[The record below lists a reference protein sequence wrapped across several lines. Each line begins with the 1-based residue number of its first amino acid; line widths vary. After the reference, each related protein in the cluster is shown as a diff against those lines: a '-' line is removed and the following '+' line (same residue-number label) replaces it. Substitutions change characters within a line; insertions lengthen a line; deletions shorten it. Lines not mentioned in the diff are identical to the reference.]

1 VAGFM
6 RTFSRRLC
14 AAISLLLLA
23 KYCPAWE
30 SSSSLAAIPRRAPE
44 SLQLLPPHALPG
56 CLESADT
63 AAMAQE
69 LMAQVPKSGIFQLAK
84 DAKGFLR
91 LSVDS
96 SSGLCHLNASLQE
109 EDVLLESHRLLA
121 PGEKVSSSHWESL
134 LTELSHSWLARKAAR
149 LEVTTKPSGGDVY
162 LAGRLVGRSPVVL
175 DALEPGTMSLRL
187 SSPGWN
193 DFQDTLRLEAG
204 VLLQRAYSLT
214 RSQAWLDSVHRAE
227 VAHRRDSIWTSARST
242 PAQALPDLFARLARI
257 SLPAGRQSVAV
268 LPFQS
273 SGTKSGEY
281 DPGVM
286 AAEYGVAYFMKDPR
300 FTVVERD
307 GLNRLLKEQALALSG
322 AVSDSGAAAA
332 GRLVAAR
339 YLVTGTV
346 TTTGRTQS
354 FAARLVDVETGEIV
368 SAAVAT
374 VGSDGL
380 EELYRTAI
388 GERGQLSGSLYRSA
402 AGPGW
407 GQFYTGHPVHGGVFL
422 AATVASLGFVGWSY
436 ADYLS
441 KDDDYKKFRNHD
453 VSTVVSGE
461 SSDQWLARAEHARSA
476 RNDAATQIN
485 VSLAVLGGVWVANL
499 VDAGILGYQESR
511 RIKAEYFAWAPA
523 AVEVV
528 PGGALLSW
536 RF

>member
-1 VAGFM
+1 M
-6 RTFSRRLC
+6 RTYPVSHIPLFLFLLTGFGFSQNTT
-14 AAISLLLLA
+14 S
-23 KYCPAWE
+23 PV
-30 SSSSLAAIPRRAPE
+30 SSSLR
-44 SLQLLPPHALPG
+44 LPPAHLSLVPPHVLHG
-56 CLESADT
+56 CLDSLDT
-63 AAMAQE
+63 ASLTQGLTALASQ
-69 LMAQVPKSGIFQLAK
+69 SGAFEISTNT
-84 DAKGFLR
+84 KGFLR

-96 SSGLCHLNASLQE
+96 SSGLCHLNAFVQE

-121 PGEKVSSSHWESL
+121 PGEKVSVSSWDGL
-134 LTELSHSWLARKAAR
+134 LTELSRSWLARKSAR
-149 LEVTTKPSGGDVY
+149 LEVSTTPSGIDVY
-162 LAGRLVGRSPVVL
+162 LSGKFAGKTPLTLASL
-175 DALEPGTMSLRL
+175 MPGTVPLHLIAS
-187 SSPGWN
+187 GWN
-193 DFQDTLRLEAG
+193 DIRDTLRLEGGA
-204 VLLQRAYSLT
+204 LLHRDYALT

-227 VAHRRDSIWTSARST
+227 IAHRRDSIWTAARST
-242 PAQALPDLFARLARI
+242 PTQALPDLFARLARI

-273 SGTKSGEY
+273 SGTKSGGY

-286 AAEYGVAYFMKDPR
+286 AAEYGVAYFTKNPR

-307 GLNRLLKEQALALSG
+307 GLNWLLKEQALALSG
-322 AVSDSGAAAA
+322 AVSDSGAAVA

-374 VGSDGL
+374 VGNDGL

-402 AGPGW
+402 VGPGW
-407 GQFYTGHPVHGGVFL
+407 GQFYTGHPVHGGVAL
-422 AATVASLGFVGWSY
+422 GAALASLGFVGWSY

-453 VSTVVSGE
+453 VSTVVPGE
-461 SSDQWLARAEHARSA
+461 SADQWLARAEHARSA

-511 RIKAEYFAWAPA
+511 RIKAEYFSWAPTS
-523 AVEVV
+523 VEARPDGVR
-528 PGGALLSW
+528 LSW